1 MKKYTI
7 ILIIVLTALLLI
19 AGVFAVVGFWLP
31 YHQAISGFYGEQD
44 LILYQKDDGAVLVQW
59 PEATDADQYLFEI
72 LTTEDGQ
79 EPVVL
84 YSYYVIGQNKHIV
97 KDLPTDIPCTI
108 SIRSAAEYTFLFSH
122 TPRLRLSKDAIT
134 VTDRF
139 APPAISHIQWEPD
152 PDADLVT
159 VQLQIT
165 QGCTARLYDITRTG
179 SSSPVDTF
187 ENGRTVLYFG
197 DGKTWPVPAYGETYE
212 FAFDAY
218 RQGTGYAYY
227 SIITDPVKLVREDL
241 LGTVLNLTSTG
252 AKNNQYTLTWNE
264 TKGDHYLV
272 QHRTSDTTQWQTLAD
287 IPADGNRTYT
297 TPSLDPYSYQEYR
310 VIAEKNGALEEPIA
324 QSEIMQI
331 KTGSK
336 VIYSTVWPIQDL
348 TVYSDIQKTSS
359 LGTAKAGT
367 AFCVL
372 DLDKEM
378 FQVRYQ
384 NSTGYI
390 DSRYCMINLSEF
402 LGTLCS
408 YDITNSYESL
418 YKIHEYDI
426 PEVTGEVI
434 IGYEHIRLAENSYL
448 VPLLFPT
455 AQKLEQA
462 ALSAAEEGYTL
473 KIYDSFR
480 PQAATSAL
488 YDQAYEFSQEPI
500 PEDELPEDYIPP
512 TEPEPTDPEETL
524 PPYTYELH
532 MTDNGRY
539 TLNYFLAKGRSRH
552 NQGVAMDMTLVN
564 KNGEMPMQS
573 DIHDLSWYSETKQNN
588 NNANTLARIMKAAG
602 FVGLVS
608 EWWHFQDD
616 ESKNA
621 LDVPALWNGVTPE
634 CWMADENGWRF
645 RRANGTYYTSCTATI
660 DGVKYTFDNLG
671 YVSTD
676 NQ

>member
-1 MKKYTI
+1 MKKNTI
-7 ILIIVLTALLLI
+7 ILIIVLAALLLI

-31 YHQAISGFYGEQD
+31 YHQAISSFDGVRE
-44 LILYQKDDGAVLVQW
+44 LILYQKDDNSVMVQW
-59 PEATDADQYLFEI
+59 PDATRADQYLLEV
-72 LTTEDGQ
+72 LTAQDGQ
-79 EPVVL
+79 EPTVL
-84 YSYYVIGQNKHIV
+84 YSNYVIGQNKLIV

-108 SIRSAAEYTFLFSH
+108 SIRSAVEYTFLFSK
-122 TPRLRLSKDAIT
+122 TPRLRLSKDAIA
-134 VTDRF
+134 VTDCF
-139 APPAISHIQWEPD
+139 APPTISHIQWEPD

-159 VQLQIT
+159 VQLQLS
-165 QGCTARLYDITRTG
+165 QGCTARLYDITNAG
-179 SSSPVDTF
+179 SSEPVDSF
-187 ENGRTVLYFG
+187 ESGRTVLYFG
-197 DGKTWPVPAYGETYE
+197 DGKNWPVPTYGETYE

-218 RQGTGYAYY
+218 RQGAGYTYY

-241 LGTVLNLTSTG
+241 LGTVLNLTGTG

-272 QHRTSDTTQWQTLAD
+272 QHRASDSSPWQTLRD
-287 IPADGNRTYT
+287 IPANGDRTYT

-310 VIAEKNGALEEPIA
+310 VIAQKNGASEEPIA
-324 QSEIMQI
+324 QSEVMQI

-348 TVYSDIQKTSS
+348 TVYSDIQKTNS

-372 DLDKEM
+372 DLDNDM

-384 NSTGYI
+384 NGTGYI

-402 LGTLCS
+402 LGSLCS

-434 IGYEHIRLAENSYL
+434 VGYERIRLDENSYL

-455 AQKLEQA
+455 ALKLENA

-480 PQAATSAL
+480 PQAATYAL
-488 YDQAYEFSQEPI
+488 YDQAYEFSQQAI
-500 PEDELPEDYIPP
+500 PEEELPEDYIAP
-512 TEPEPTDPEETL
+512 TAPEPTDPEETL
-524 PPYTYELH
+524 PPYTYALH

-564 KNGEMPMQS
+564 KNGDLPMQS

-588 NNANTLARIMKAAG
+588 SNANTLARIMKAAG

-645 RRANGTYYTSCTATI
+645 RRANGTYYTGCTATI

-671 YVSTD
+671 YASTD
-676 NQ
+676 TQ